1 MPPPSALSRWL
12 TQEGVHL
19 DPRIHLVSR
28 PDGSTA
34 VTSAAA
40 LISPGQTRKSFPS
53 VARIP
58 LSLVLSHRSSSLA
71 QALDSP
77 LEEDSL
83 ASYAPALR
91 LAVHVAHELS
101 LGSKSRWATYLEHCP
116 ARESVHIAL
125 LWQGE
130 AQRWTRGTELERECA
145 RIGVDEAVLKRFYNH
160 VALPLLSSLP
170 SSSSASPPSF
180 STFLHAYV
188 LVSSRAFQVSSYHP
202 LALVPLADAFNHS
215 DPPHAHLAS
224 DTWVCPECGRL
235 GACPHD
241 DDGGGPGH
249 EERDEP
255 LETVDMVSERKIN
268 PGEEVFNT
276 YGAGLSNAH
285 LVAAYGFLL
294 EGNEHDVVS
303 FGGREALQT
312 MLRASDS
319 AAVGDVDLDALEHA
333 LDSLGAAWRAAAASA
348 PLLDEGHP
356 LIAPLPSS
364 PTPNLLGCFI
374 DADARLSPELWLA
387 VSLVAW
393 LTARDDE
400 AQRPAKRARS
410 AAPPA
415 VVVDASEALQDAVQL
430 AELAEEAWRRCE
442 EEAAADADGLGDAD
456 AGARDVAWPADE
468 FEREAL
474 RCASALVRSVCAA
487 RIEEQVE
494 EARGM
499 DASALYERAEETAD
513 PSLRLA
519 IEYLAGERLLLDR
532 VSSQWTFS

>member
-1 MPPPSALSRWL
+1 MPVEWSAAHPPPPG
-12 TQEGVHL
+12 TQ
-19 DPRIHLVSR
+19 
-28 PDGSTA
+28 
-34 VTSAAA
+34 
-40 LISPGQTRKSFPS
+40 
-53 VARIP
+53 
-58 LSLVLSHRSSSLA
+58 
-71 QALDSP
+71 
-77 LEEDSL
+77 
-83 ASYAPALR
+83 
-91 LAVHVAHELS
+91 
-101 LGSKSRWATYLEHCP
+101 
-116 ARESVHIAL
+116 
-125 LWQGE
+125 
-130 AQRWTRGTELERECA
+130 
-145 RIGVDEAVLKRFYNH
+145 AVLKRFYNH

-215 DPPHAHLAS
+215 DPPHVHLAS

-276 YGAGLSNAH
+276 YGVGLSNAH

-303 FGGREALQT
+303 FGGRDALQT

-319 AAVGDVDLDALEHA
+319 TAVGDVDLDALERM

-348 PLLDEGHP
+348 PLLDESHP

-364 PTPNLLGCFI
+364 PTPTLLGCFI

-393 LTARDDE
+393 RTARRALSAQE
-400 AQRPAKRARS
+400 VEEEQRPAKRARS

-415 VVVDASEALQDAVQL
+415 VVVDDSEALQDAVQL
-430 AELAEEAWRRCE
+430 AELAEEAWRRRE
-442 EEAAADADGLGDAD
+442 EEAAEDAGRLGDAD

-468 FEREAL
+468 CEREAL

-494 EARGM
+494 DARGM
-499 DASALYERAEETAD
+499 DASALYERAEV
-513 PSLRLA
+513 RR
-519 IEYLAGERLLLDR
+519 ILLCAWSANRIDR
-532 VSSQWTFS
+532 

>member
-1 MPPPSALSRWL
+1 MPVEWSAAHPPPPG
-12 TQEGVHL
+12 TQ
-19 DPRIHLVSR
+19 
-28 PDGSTA
+28 
-34 VTSAAA
+34 
-40 LISPGQTRKSFPS
+40 
-53 VARIP
+53 
-58 LSLVLSHRSSSLA
+58 
-71 QALDSP
+71 
-77 LEEDSL
+77 
-83 ASYAPALR
+83 
-91 LAVHVAHELS
+91 
-101 LGSKSRWATYLEHCP
+101 
-116 ARESVHIAL
+116 
-125 LWQGE
+125 
-130 AQRWTRGTELERECA
+130 
-145 RIGVDEAVLKRFYNH
+145 AVLKRFYNH

-499 DASALYERAEETAD
+499 DASALYERAEVRCVLSPPLCAHWAENGSPAD
-513 PSLRLA
+513 TSVRLRTSAGDGRSLPPARHRVPCGRATLVRPRVVAVDILLMPHYRLKVRRSGKA
-519 IEYLAGERLLLDR
+519 LDAVRLPQTVLVSRAGDGRSDALECTGLIYGESTVSGCR
-532 VSSQWTFS
+532 V